1 MNIGDTPIIQ
11 DPDYVRVQYSTG
23 TGTGTEFPPTI
34 LPPSGAVTT
43 INGVAGPVID
53 LDGGV
58 TGYSFTIGGNPITL
72 QGSAKSIEESSGPTS
87 LDIGAIADG
96 DFLKRSGTTI
106 VGGTPGATT
115 LNVITITSA
124 DSPYALTD
132 ANDVVLVDTSGADV
146 TVTLHDPTTA
156 EEKPYRIKM
165 IVTGN
170 DMILDGDG
178 ANVDGNPTVTTN
190 VVYTAYEII
199 PSNADGEWFI
209 F

>member
-1 MNIGDTPIIQ
+1 MNIGDNTIIQ
-11 DPDYVRVQYSTG
+11 DPDYVRVQYAEAIGST
-23 TGTGTEFPPTI
+23 TEFPPTI

-43 INGVAGPVID
+43 VNGVAGPIID
-53 LDGGV
+53 FDGGL
-58 TGYSFTIGGNPITL
+58 TGYSFTTGGNPITL
-72 QGSAKSIEESSGPTS
+72 QGSAKSIEETSGPTS
-87 LDIGAIADG
+87 LAIGAVGDG
-96 DFLKRSGTTI
+96 EFLKRSGATV
-106 VGGTPGATT
+106 VGGTPGATA

-170 DMILDGDG
+170 DMVLDGDG
-178 ANVDGNPTVTTN
+178 ANIDGNPTVTTN

-199 PSNADGEWFI
+199 PDNSGGEWFI